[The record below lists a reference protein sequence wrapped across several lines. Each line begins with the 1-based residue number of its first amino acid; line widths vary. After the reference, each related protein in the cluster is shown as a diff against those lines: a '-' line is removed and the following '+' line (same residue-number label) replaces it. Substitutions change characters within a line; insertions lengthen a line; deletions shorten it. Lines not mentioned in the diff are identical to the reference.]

1 MLEFKL
7 NREIYGQAKRGT
19 YIIFPLKYDIHLD
32 LKSLEIEEAQSV
44 DFDSINFADLLVQKC
59 KKENGFVR
67 RYILNKK
74 FPDIHFENGM
84 ILPIEEVQLI
94 VFDNQIAFLDLLI
107 TYENNQWRD
116 VYHFINPG
124 YVDDKRDD
132 LRKEVIASIKNIQ
145 AKEYGKIFELY
156 VGSDELAIKETYLF
170 NIGLVTRR
178 FKNLKTAEQVAFNEH
193 KIIDLSEDFEDSSEK
208 DIAYTYGARD
218 VEKKTYRWCVCISSQ
233 SISYVYAV
241 ENEGNIIEEAKD
253 DLLLTMLV
261 LHQKNTCMLLNEK
274 MQNTLSDSKH
284 KHYFKN
290 VSNLKQEALKFRA
303 SGTLAPSQVSRWNN
317 VCETYRNLIV
327 VNGVNEA
334 LEEIEQKIELIKDEL
349 DRKSNEIQNYIATF
363 IAVFGLISI
372 VASVLTIV
380 DLVGGGTNKIQA
392 ALEIS
397 CIGIAAFVVS
407 WVVMMMKSGNR
418 R

>member
-1 MLEFKL
+1 
-7 NREIYGQAKRGT
+7 
-19 YIIFPLKYDIHLD
+19 
-32 LKSLEIEEAQSV
+32 
-44 DFDSINFADLLVQKC
+44 
-59 KKENGFVR
+59 
-67 RYILNKK
+67 
-74 FPDIHFENGM
+74 
-84 ILPIEEVQLI
+84 
-94 VFDNQIAFLDLLI
+94 
-107 TYENNQWRD
+107 
-116 VYHFINPG
+116 
-124 YVDDKRDD
+124 
-132 LRKEVIASIKNIQ
+132 
-145 AKEYGKIFELY
+145 
-156 VGSDELAIKETYLF
+156 
-170 NIGLVTRR
+170 
-178 FKNLKTAEQVAFNEH
+178 
-193 KIIDLSEDFEDSSEK
+193 
-208 DIAYTYGARD
+208 
-218 VEKKTYRWCVCISSQ
+218 
-233 SISYVYAV
+233 
-241 ENEGNIIEEAKD
+241 
-253 DLLLTMLV
+253 MLV